1 MAETIWRLKTVK
13 PEALKGT
20 ANILSNGGKNPLTA
34 MFGRDETE
42 NPAVKGYAIYVV
54 FENLAEHIMEAVK
67 AVFGP
72 GESLCYES
80 LTPIIPAAAWYERE
94 IQDMFG
100 IVPQGHPDPRPLVL
114 HDTFPEGYY
123 PLRKKADKTAQVRGQ
138 RRMDMAVARGEG
150 VFEVPVGPIHAGIIE
165 PGHFRFSQAGES
177 MLQLDARLFY
187 THRGLEKIMEGKTVM
202 EALPVVERICGA
214 CSIANTWSYCQAVE
228 KIAGVKIP
236 RRAEIIRTLLAEVE
250 RITNHVGDLG
260 NIPAGVG
267 FNPAISLGGRTKELL
282 MRLQEQL
289 AGNRFLRGV
298 IVPGG
303 VAQDITAELSETIKS
318 VMTTVAQNVTDLEA
332 MFAQQANFQNR
343 IRTTGT
349 VRKNTALDLAMVGVG
364 ARASGF
370 AHDSRKDFAY
380 GLYPELTFDLITET
394 SGDVAARLAVRIR
407 ELRESFKLV
416 EALLT
421 KLADMSNDPSALTV
435 NIDWSNVSGEG
446 WGISESARGSDFH
459 YVALDEQG
467 RIDRIFVRSA
477 SYPNWP
483 AVTIAVQGDIIPDFP
498 LINKSF
504 ELCYACIDR

>member
-1 MAETIWRLKTVK
+1 MADEIWQLKIVK
-13 PEALKGT
+13 PKALKGT

-34 MFGRDETE
+34 MFGRDESE
-42 NPAVKGYAIYVV
+42 NPDVQGYAIYVV
-54 FENLAEHIMEAVK
+54 FENLAEHRLEAVK
-67 AVFGP
+67 AIFEP

-80 LTPIIPAAAWYERE
+80 LTPLIPAAAWYERE

-123 PLRKKADKTAQVRGQ
+123 PLRKKIDKTAQVRGQ

-150 VFEVPVGPIHAGIIE
+150 LFEVPVGPIHAGIIE

-187 THRGLEKIMEGKTVM
+187 THRGLEKVMEGKSVT
-202 EALPVVERICGA
+202 EALPIVERICGA
-214 CSIANTWSYCQAVE
+214 CSVANTWSYCQAVE
-228 KIAGVKIP
+228 KIAGVKVP

-267 FNPAISLGGRTKELL
+267 FNPAISLGGRTKEML

-298 IVPGG
+298 IVLGG
-303 VAQDITAELSETIKS
+303 VAKDITPALADAVEAALEKA
-318 VMTTVAQNVTDLEA
+318 AQNVADLDA

-349 VRKNTALDLAMVGVG
+349 VRKTTAIDLAMVGVG

-380 GLYPELTFDLITET
+380 GVYPELDFQMITET

-407 ELRESFKLV
+407 ELRESFAMVK
-416 EALLT
+416 ALLA
-421 KLADMSNDPSALTV
+421 KLDQSADESDLTV

-459 YVALDEQG
+459 YAALIDG

>member
-1 MAETIWRLKTVK
+1 MADEIWQLKTVK
-13 PEALKGT
+13 PKALKGT

-34 MFGRDETE
+34 MFGRDESE
-42 NPAVKGYAIYVV
+42 NPDVQGYAIYVV
-54 FENLAEHIMEAVK
+54 FENLAEHRLEAVK
-67 AVFGP
+67 AIFEP

-80 LTPIIPAAAWYERE
+80 LTPLIPAAAWYERE

-123 PLRKKADKTAQVRGQ
+123 PLRKKIDKTAQVRGQ

-150 VFEVPVGPIHAGIIE
+150 LFEVPVGPIHAGIIE

-187 THRGLEKIMEGKTVM
+187 THRGLEKVMEGKSVT
-202 EALPVVERICGA
+202 EALPIVERICGA
-214 CSIANTWSYCQAVE
+214 CSVANTWSYCQAVE
-228 KIAGVKIP
+228 KIAGVKVP

-267 FNPAISLGGRTKELL
+267 FNPAISLGGRTKEML

-289 AGNRFLRGV
+289 AGNRFLRSV

-303 VAQDITAELSETIKS
+303 VAKDITPALADAVEAALEKA
-318 VMTTVAQNVTDLEA
+318 AQNVADLDA

-349 VRKNTALDLAMVGVG
+349 VRKTTAIDLAMVGVG

-380 GLYPELTFDLITET
+380 GVYPELDFQLITET

-407 ELRESFKLV
+407 ELRESFAMVK
-416 EALLT
+416 ALLA
-421 KLADMSNDPSALTV
+421 KLDQSADESDLTV

-459 YVALDEQG
+459 YAALIDG

>member
-1 MAETIWRLKTVK
+1 MADWSLKVVK
-13 PEALKGT
+13 PENFRGT

-42 NPAVKGYAIYVV
+42 NPEVKGYAIYAV
-54 FENLAEHIMEAVK
+54 FENLSEHKMEAVK
-67 AVFGP
+67 AVFGE

-80 LTPIIPAAAWYERE
+80 LTPVIPAAAWYERE

-100 IVPQGHPDPRPLVL
+100 IVPQGNPDPRPLVL
-114 HDTFPEGYY
+114 HDTFPEGFY
-123 PLRKKADKTAQVRGQ
+123 PLRKTVDKDADVHGT
-138 RRMDMAVARGEG
+138 RRMDMSVAKGEG
-150 VFEVPVGPIHAGIIE
+150 VYEVPVGPIHAGIIE

-187 THRGLEKIMEGKTVM
+187 THRGLEKIMEGKTPD
-202 EALPVVERICGA
+202 EALPIVERICGA
-214 CSIANTWSYCQAVE
+214 CSIANIWSFCQAVE
-228 KIAGVKIP
+228 KIAGVKVP
-236 RRAEIIRTLLAEVE
+236 RRAEIIRTLLMEIE

-267 FNPAISLGGRTKELL
+267 FNPAISLGSRTKEML
-282 MRLQEQL
+282 MRLQERI

-298 IVPGG
+298 IVPAG
-303 VAQDITAELSETIKS
+303 VRQDVDSALCKDIADIMDKVQVNVSDMAE
-318 VMTTVAQNVTDLEA
+318 

-343 IRTTGT
+343 VRTTGV
-349 VRKNTALDLAMVGVG
+349 VRKNTAVDLAMVGVG

-370 AHDSRKDFAY
+370 AHDSRRDFAY
-380 GLYPELTFDLITET
+380 GIYPELDFALVTEKT
-394 SGDVAARLAVRIR
+394 GDVAARLAVRIA
-407 ELRESFKLV
+407 ELTESFKLV
-416 EALLT
+416 RQLLEMLQADKSTELLT
-421 KLADMSNDPSALTV
+421 VD
-435 NIDWSNVSGEG
+435 IDWSKACGED
-446 WGISESARGSDFH
+446 WGLSESARGSNFQF
-459 YVALDEQG
+459 VALQDG
-467 RIDRIFVRSA
+467 KIDRIFVRSA

>member
-1 MAETIWRLKTVK
+1 MADEIWQLKTVK
-13 PEALKGT
+13 PKALKGT

-34 MFGRDETE
+34 MFGRDESE
-42 NPAVKGYAIYVV
+42 NPDVQGYAIYVV
-54 FENLAEHIMEAVK
+54 FENLAEHRLEAVK
-67 AVFGP
+67 AIFEP

-80 LTPIIPAAAWYERE
+80 LTPLIPAAAWYERE

-123 PLRKKADKTAQVRGQ
+123 PLRKKIDKTAQVRGQ

-150 VFEVPVGPIHAGIIE
+150 LFEVPVGPIHAGIIE

-187 THRGLEKIMEGKTVM
+187 THRGLEKVMEGKTVTD
-202 EALPVVERICGA
+202 ALPIVERICGA
-214 CSIANTWSYCQAVE
+214 CSVANTWSYCQAVE
-228 KIAGVKIP
+228 KIAGVKVP

-267 FNPAISLGGRTKELL
+267 FNPAISLGGRTKEML

-303 VAQDITAELSETIKS
+303 VAKDITPALADAVEAALEKA
-318 VMTTVAQNVTDLEA
+318 AQNVADLDA

-343 IRTTGT
+343 IRTTGK
-349 VRKNTALDLAMVGVG
+349 VRKTTAIDLAMVGVG

-380 GLYPELTFDLITET
+380 GVYPELDFQLITET

-407 ELRESFKLV
+407 ELRESFAMVKALMAKLDQSTD
-416 EALLT
+416 ES
-421 KLADMSNDPSALTV
+421 DLTV

-459 YVALDEQG
+459 YAALIDG

>member
-1 MAETIWRLKTVK
+1 MADWSLKIVK
-13 PEALKGT
+13 PENFRGT

-42 NPAVKGYAIYVV
+42 NPAVKGYAIYAV
-54 FENLAEHIMEAVK
+54 FENLGEHKLEAVK
-67 AVFGP
+67 AVFGE

-80 LTPIIPAAAWYERE
+80 LTPLIPAAAWYERE

-114 HDTFPEGYY
+114 HDTFPEGFY
-123 PLRKKADKTAQVRGQ
+123 PLRKSVEKDADVHGS
-138 RRMDMAVARGEG
+138 RRMDMSVARGEG
-150 VFEVPVGPIHAGIIE
+150 VYEVPVGPIHAGIIE

-187 THRGLEKIMEGKTVM
+187 THRGLEKVMEGKTPE
-202 EALPVVERICGA
+202 EALPIVERICGA
-214 CSIANTWSYCQAVE
+214 CSIANTWSFCQAVE
-228 KIAGVKIP
+228 KIAGVKIS
-236 RRAEIIRTLLAEVE
+236 RRAEIIRTLLMEIE

-267 FNPAISLGGRTKELL
+267 FNPAISLGGRTKEML
-282 MRLQEQL
+282 MRLQERI

-303 VAQDITAELSETIKS
+303 VRQDIDSALCKDIADIMDKTEVS
-318 VMTTVAQNVTDLEA
+318 VNDLTE

-343 IRTTGT
+343 VRTTGI
-349 VRKNTALDLAMVGVG
+349 VRKETAVDLAMVGVG

-380 GLYPELTFDLITET
+380 GLYPELDFNMVTEKT
-394 SGDVAARLAVRIR
+394 GDVAARLAVRIA
-407 ELRESFKLV
+407 ELTESFKLV
-416 EALLT
+416 RQLLGMLQND
-421 KLADMSNDPSALTV
+421 KSNDAANLTGQ
-435 NIDWSNVSGEG
+435 IDWSKVSGED
-446 WGISESARGSDFH
+446 WGLSESARGSNFQF
-459 YVALDEQG
+459 VALQEG
-467 RIDRIFVRSA
+467 KIDRIFVRSA

>member
-1 MAETIWRLKTVK
+1 MADAIWQLKTVK
-13 PEALKGT
+13 PKALKGT

-34 MFGRDETE
+34 MFGRDESE
-42 NPAVKGYAIYVV
+42 NPDVQGYAIYVV
-54 FENLAEHIMEAVK
+54 FENLAEHRLEAVK
-67 AVFGP
+67 AIFEP

-80 LTPIIPAAAWYERE
+80 LTPLIPAAAWYERE

-123 PLRKKADKTAQVRGQ
+123 PLRKKIDKTAQVRGQ

-150 VFEVPVGPIHAGIIE
+150 LFEVPVGPIHAGIIE

-187 THRGLEKIMEGKTVM
+187 THRGLEKVMEGKTVT
-202 EALPVVERICGA
+202 EALPIVERICGA
-214 CSIANTWSYCQAVE
+214 CSVANTWSYCQAVE
-228 KIAGVKIP
+228 KIAGVKVP

-267 FNPAISLGGRTKELL
+267 FNPAISLGGRTKEML

-303 VAQDITAELSETIKS
+303 VAKDITPALADAVTAALEK
-318 VMTTVAQNVTDLEA
+318 VAQNVADLDA

-349 VRKNTALDLAMVGVG
+349 VRKTTAIDLAMVGVG

-380 GLYPELTFDLITET
+380 GVYPELDFQLITET

-407 ELRESFKLV
+407 ELRESFAMVK
-416 EALLT
+416 ALLA
-421 KLADMSNDPSALTV
+421 KLDQSADESDLTV

-459 YVALDEQG
+459 YAALIDG

>member
-1 MAETIWRLKTVK
+1 MADEIWQLKTVK
-13 PEALKGT
+13 PKALKGT

-34 MFGRDETE
+34 MFGRDESE
-42 NPAVKGYAIYVV
+42 NPDVQGYAIYAV
-54 FENLAEHIMEAVK
+54 FENLAEHRLEAVK
-67 AVFGP
+67 AIFEP

-80 LTPIIPAAAWYERE
+80 LTPLIPAAAWYERE

-123 PLRKKADKTAQVRGQ
+123 PLRKKIDKTAQVRGQ

-150 VFEVPVGPIHAGIIE
+150 LFEVPVGPIHAGIIE

-187 THRGLEKIMEGKTVM
+187 THRGLEKVMEGKSVT
-202 EALPVVERICGA
+202 EALPIVERICGA
-214 CSIANTWSYCQAVE
+214 CSVANTWSYCQAVE
-228 KIAGVKIP
+228 KIAGVKVP

-267 FNPAISLGGRTKELL
+267 FNPAISLGGRTKEML
-282 MRLQEQL
+282 MCLQEQL

-303 VAQDITAELSETIKS
+303 VAKDITPALADAVEAALETA
-318 VMTTVAQNVTDLEA
+318 AQNVADLDA

-343 IRTTGT
+343 IRTTGK
-349 VRKNTALDLAMVGVG
+349 VRKTTAIDLAMVGVG

-380 GLYPELTFDLITET
+380 GVYPELDFQLIAET

-407 ELRESFKLV
+407 ELRESFAMVK
-416 EALLT
+416 ALLA
-421 KLADMSNDPSALTV
+421 KLDQSADESDLTV

-459 YVALDEQG
+459 YAALIDG

>member
-1 MAETIWRLKTVK
+1 MADWSLKVVK
-13 PEALKGT
+13 PENFRGT

-42 NPAVKGYAIYVV
+42 NPEVKGYAIYAV
-54 FENLAEHIMEAVK
+54 FENLSEHKMEAVK
-67 AVFGP
+67 AVFGE

-80 LTPIIPAAAWYERE
+80 LTSVIPAAVWYERE

-100 IVPQGHPDPRPLVL
+100 LVPQNHPDPRPLVL
-114 HDTFPEGYY
+114 HDTFPEGFY
-123 PLRKKADKTAQVRGQ
+123 PLRKTVAKNADVHGS
-138 RRMDMAVARGEG
+138 RRMDMSVAKGEG
-150 VFEVPVGPIHAGIIE
+150 VYEVPVGPIHAGIIE

-187 THRGLEKIMEGKTVM
+187 THRGLEKIMEGKTPE
-202 EALPVVERICGA
+202 EALPIVERICGA
-214 CSIANTWSYCQAVE
+214 CSIANTWSFCQAVE

-236 RRAEIIRTLLAEVE
+236 RRAEIIRTLLMEIE

-267 FNPAISLGGRTKELL
+267 FNPAISLGGRTKEML
-282 MRLQEQL
+282 MRLQERL

-303 VAQDITAELSETIKS
+303 VCQDIDSALLNDIADIMDKTKANVSDLSE
-318 VMTTVAQNVTDLEA
+318 

-343 IRTTGT
+343 VRTTGV
-349 VRKNTALDLAMVGVG
+349 VRKNTAVDLAMVGVG

-380 GLYPELTFDLITET
+380 GLYPELDFQLVTEKT
-394 SGDVAARLAVRIR
+394 GDVAARLALRIA
-407 ELRESFKLV
+407 ELKESFALV
-416 EALLT
+416 QQLCNLL
-421 KLADMSNDPSALTV
+421 KADKSNDPSNLTV
-435 NIDWSNVSGEG
+435 QIDWSTVSGED
-446 WGISESARGSDFH
+446 WGLSESARGSNFQF
-459 YVALDEQG
+459 VALQDG
-467 RIDRIFVRSA
+467 KIDRIFVRSA

>member
-1 MAETIWRLKTVK
+1 MADWSLKIVK
-13 PEALKGT
+13 PENFRGT

-34 MFGRDETE
+34 MFGRDEME
-42 NPAVKGYAIYVV
+42 NPAVKGYAIYAV
-54 FENLAEHIMEAVK
+54 FENLGEHRLEAVK
-67 AVFGP
+67 AVFGE

-80 LTPIIPAAAWYERE
+80 LTPLIPAAAWYERE

-114 HDTFPEGYY
+114 HDTFPEGFY
-123 PLRKKADKTAQVRGQ
+123 PLRKSVEKDADVHGS
-138 RRMDMAVARGEG
+138 RRMDMSVARGEG
-150 VFEVPVGPIHAGIIE
+150 VYEVPVGPIHAGIIE

-187 THRGLEKIMEGKTVM
+187 THRGLEKVMEGKTPE
-202 EALPVVERICGA
+202 EALPIVERICGA
-214 CSIANTWSYCQAVE
+214 CSIANTWSFCQAVE
-228 KIAGVKIP
+228 KIAGVKIS
-236 RRAEIIRTLLAEVE
+236 RRAEIIRTLLMEIE

-267 FNPAISLGGRTKELL
+267 FNPAISLGGRTKEML
-282 MRLQEQL
+282 MRLQERI

-303 VAQDITAELSETIKS
+303 VRQDISSALCKDIADIMDKTEVS
-318 VMTTVAQNVTDLEA
+318 VNDLTE

-343 IRTTGT
+343 VRTTGI
-349 VRKNTALDLAMVGVG
+349 VRKETAVDLAMVGVG

-380 GLYPELTFDLITET
+380 GLYPELDFQLVTERT
-394 SGDVAARLAVRIR
+394 GDVAARLAVRIA
-407 ELRESFKLV
+407 ELTESFKLV
-416 EALLT
+416 RQLLGMLQND
-421 KLADMSNDPSALTV
+421 KSNDAV
-435 NIDWSNVSGEG
+435 NLICQIDWSKVSGED
-446 WGISESARGSDFH
+446 WGLSESARGSNFQF
-459 YVALDEQG
+459 VALQEG
-467 RIDRIFVRSA
+467 KIDRIFVRSA

>member
-1 MAETIWRLKTVK
+1 EM
-13 PEALKGT
+13 
-20 ANILSNGGKNPLTA
+20 
-34 MFGRDETE
+34 
-42 NPAVKGYAIYVV
+42 
-54 FENLAEHIMEAVK
+54 
-67 AVFGP
+67 
-72 GESLCYES
+72 
-80 LTPIIPAAAWYERE
+80 
-94 IQDMFG
+94 
-100 IVPQGHPDPRPLVL
+100 
-114 HDTFPEGYY
+114 
-123 PLRKKADKTAQVRGQ
+123 
-138 RRMDMAVARGEG
+138 
-150 VFEVPVGPIHAGIIE
+150 
-165 PGHFRFSQAGES
+165 
-177 MLQLDARLFY
+177 
-187 THRGLEKIMEGKTVM
+187 
-202 EALPVVERICGA
+202 
-214 CSIANTWSYCQAVE
+214 
-228 KIAGVKIP
+228 
-236 RRAEIIRTLLAEVE
+236 
-250 RITNHVGDLG
+250 
-260 NIPAGVG
+260 
-267 FNPAISLGGRTKELL
+267 L

-303 VAQDITAELSETIKS
+303 VAKDITPALADAVTAALEKA
-318 VMTTVAQNVTDLEA
+318 AQNVADLDA

-349 VRKNTALDLAMVGVG
+349 VRKTTAIDLAMVGVG

-380 GLYPELTFDLITET
+380 SVYPELDFQLITET

-407 ELRESFKLV
+407 ELRESFAMVK
-416 EALLT
+416 ALLA
-421 KLADMSNDPSALTV
+421 KLDQSADESDLTV

-459 YVALDEQG
+459 YAALIDG

>member
-1 MAETIWRLKTVK
+1 MADWSLKIVK
-13 PEALKGT
+13 PENFRGT

-34 MFGRDETE
+34 MFGRDEME
-42 NPAVKGYAIYVV
+42 NPAVKGYAIYAV
-54 FENLAEHIMEAVK
+54 FENLGEHRLEAVK
-67 AVFGP
+67 VVFGE

-80 LTPIIPAAAWYERE
+80 LTPLIPAAAWYERE

-114 HDTFPEGYY
+114 HDTFPEGFY
-123 PLRKKADKTAQVRGQ
+123 PLRKSVEKDADVHGS
-138 RRMDMAVARGEG
+138 RRMDMSVARGEG
-150 VFEVPVGPIHAGIIE
+150 VYEVPVGPIHAGIIE

-187 THRGLEKIMEGKTVM
+187 THRGLEKVMEGKTLE
-202 EALPVVERICGA
+202 EALPIVERICGA
-214 CSIANTWSYCQAVE
+214 CSIANTWSFCQAVE
-228 KIAGVKIP
+228 KIAGVKIS
-236 RRAEIIRTLLAEVE
+236 RRAEIIRTLLMEIE

-267 FNPAISLGGRTKELL
+267 FNPAISLGGRTKEML
-282 MRLQEQL
+282 MRLQERM

-303 VAQDITAELSETIKS
+303 VRQDISSALCKDIADIMDKTEVS
-318 VMTTVAQNVTDLEA
+318 VNDLTE

-343 IRTTGT
+343 VRTTGI
-349 VRKNTALDLAMVGVG
+349 VRKETAVDLAMVGVG

-380 GLYPELTFDLITET
+380 GLYPELDFNMVTEKT
-394 SGDVAARLAVRIR
+394 GDVAARLAVRIA
-407 ELRESFKLV
+407 ELTESFKLV
-416 EALLT
+416 RQLIGLLQT
-421 KLADMSNDPSALTV
+421 DKSNDTV
-435 NIDWSNVSGEG
+435 NLTCQIDWSKVSGEG
-446 WGISESARGSDFH
+446 WGLSESARGSNFQF
-459 YVALDEQG
+459 VALQEG
-467 RIDRIFVRSA
+467 KIDRIFVRSA

>member
-1 MAETIWRLKTVK
+1 MADEIWQLKTVK
-13 PEALKGT
+13 PKALKGT

-34 MFGRDETE
+34 MFGRDESE
-42 NPAVKGYAIYVV
+42 NPDVQGYAIYVV
-54 FENLAEHIMEAVK
+54 FENLAEHRLEAVK
-67 AVFGP
+67 AIFEP

-80 LTPIIPAAAWYERE
+80 LTPLIPAVAWYERE

-123 PLRKKADKTAQVRGQ
+123 PLRKKIDKTAQVRGQ

-150 VFEVPVGPIHAGIIE
+150 LFEVPVGPIHAGIIE

-187 THRGLEKIMEGKTVM
+187 THRGLEKVMEGKSVT
-202 EALPVVERICGA
+202 EALPIVERICGA
-214 CSIANTWSYCQAVE
+214 CSVANTWSYCQAVE
-228 KIAGVKIP
+228 KIAGVKVP

-267 FNPAISLGGRTKELL
+267 FNPAISLGGRTKEML

-303 VAQDITAELSETIKS
+303 VAKDITPALADAVTAALEKA
-318 VMTTVAQNVTDLEA
+318 AQNVADLDA

-349 VRKNTALDLAMVGVG
+349 VRKTTAIDLAMVGVG

-380 GLYPELTFDLITET
+380 GVYPELDFQLITET

-407 ELRESFKLV
+407 ELRESFALV
-416 EALLT
+416 KALLA
-421 KLADMSNDPSALTV
+421 KLDQSADESDLTV

-459 YVALDEQG
+459 YAALIDG

>member
-1 MAETIWRLKTVK
+1 MADAIWQLKTVK
-13 PEALKGT
+13 PKALKGT

-34 MFGRDETE
+34 MFGRDESE
-42 NPAVKGYAIYVV
+42 NPDVQGYAIYVV
-54 FENLAEHIMEAVK
+54 FENLAEHRLEAVK
-67 AVFGP
+67 AIFEP

-80 LTPIIPAAAWYERE
+80 LTPLIPAAAWYERE

-123 PLRKKADKTAQVRGQ
+123 PLRKKIDKTAQVRGQ

-150 VFEVPVGPIHAGIIE
+150 LFEVPVGPIHAGIIE

-187 THRGLEKIMEGKTVM
+187 THRGLEKVMEGKTVTD
-202 EALPVVERICGA
+202 ALPIVERICGA
-214 CSIANTWSYCQAVE
+214 CSVANTWSYCQAVE
-228 KIAGVKIP
+228 KIAGVKVP

-267 FNPAISLGGRTKELL
+267 FNPAISLGGRTKEML

-303 VAQDITAELSETIKS
+303 VAKDITPALADAVEAALEKA
-318 VMTTVAQNVTDLEA
+318 AQNVADLDA

-343 IRTTGT
+343 IRTTGK
-349 VRKNTALDLAMVGVG
+349 VRKTTAIDLAMVGVG

-380 GLYPELTFDLITET
+380 GVYPELDFQLITET

-407 ELRESFKLV
+407 ELRESFAMVKALMAKLDQSTD
-416 EALLT
+416 ES
-421 KLADMSNDPSALTV
+421 DLTV

-459 YVALDEQG
+459 YAALIDG